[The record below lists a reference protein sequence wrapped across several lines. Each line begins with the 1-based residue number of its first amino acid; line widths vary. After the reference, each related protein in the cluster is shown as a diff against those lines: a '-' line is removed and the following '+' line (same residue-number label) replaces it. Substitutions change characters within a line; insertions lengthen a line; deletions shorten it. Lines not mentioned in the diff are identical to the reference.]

1 MRLSKNSIFSFLSG
15 GLICLTA
22 CLSIGSSDSEKVMDG
37 RPVVMSM
44 TSSPD
49 IPASVIFCGKPIDL
63 TRYNMREGFDREMS
77 SFTYFHST
85 TMLLIKRANRY
96 FPVIEPILKATVSP
110 MTSNIWL

>member
-1 MRLSKNSIFSFLSG
+1 
-15 GLICLTA
+15 
-22 CLSIGSSDSEKVMDG
+22 MDG

-49 IPASVIFCGKPIDL
+49 IPASVTFCGKPIDL

-96 FPVIEPILKATVSP
+96 FPGYRTYIESKRYPR
-110 MTSNIWL
+110 

>member
-49 IPASVIFCGKPIDL
+49 IHASVIFCGKPIDL
-63 TRYNMREGFDREMS
+63 TR
-77 SFTYFHST
+77 
-85 TMLLIKRANRY
+85 
-96 FPVIEPILKATVSP
+96 
-110 MTSNIWL
+110 